1 MDLDVKELIKIR
13 LGALAQIEETGE
25 APVDILF
32 HVINDKMGFSPV
44 PFEGDFPPSFKYN
57 ARKQAVNAFIAGTAN
72 PALKN
77 ASRLVYFSSDLIY
90 DVDYCFDIDMT
101 NNDITLYIVKDGNIV
116 RRFKNYKLNYDER
129 PDLEHL

>member
-25 APVDILF
+25 IPVDILF
-32 HVINDKMGFSPV
+32 HVINDKMGISPV

-57 ARKQAVNAFIAGTAN
+57 ARKQAINAFLTGAAN

-77 ASRLVYFSSDLIY
+77 ASRVVYFSSDQVY
-90 DVDYCFDIDMT
+90 DVDYCFDIDVI
-101 NNDITLYIVKDGNIV
+101 NNDITLYIVKNGNIV

-129 PDLEHL
+129 PDLEQL

>member
-25 APVDILF
+25 IPVDILF
-32 HVINDKMGFSPV
+32 HVINDKMGISPV

-57 ARKQAVNAFIAGTAN
+57 ARKQAINAFLTGAAN

-77 ASRLVYFSSDLIY
+77 ASRLVYFSSDQVY
-90 DVDYCFDIDMT
+90 DVDYCFDIDVI
-101 NNDITLYIVKDGNIV
+101 NNDITLYIVKNGNIV

-129 PDLEHL
+129 PDLEQL